1 MTFKHREW
9 LMKLVA
15 LDASLAAAV
24 GNDPSL
30 VLELRAALIDGARHY
45 SDLLARSRCDANWTS
60 AAHRLKGLAA
70 SFGAISLIE
79 GGRSGAAIR
88 TGRSRGF
95 AKGPPGCRYHSR
107 LKAPAFQSDT
117 NALSRLS
124 NFSAEG
130 RILATGWPD
139 TDR

>member
-1 MTFKHREW
+1 MAYEIG
-9 LMKLVA
+9 A

-30 VLELRAALIDGARHY
+30 VLELSAALIDGARHY

-79 GGRSGAAIR
+79 AADLALQ
-88 TGRSRGF
+88 S
-95 AKGPPGCRYHSR
+95 APGD
-107 LKAPAFQSDT
+107 PV
-117 NALSRLS
+117 ALRRVRR
-124 NFSAEG
+124 AVD
-130 RILATGWPD
+130 IIAA
-139 TDR
+139 